1 VADYPALWYAL
12 WFVVAVCG
20 VGTWYLRNFTH
31 RLQATKTTALLGTV
45 AMLSLLIWTWM
56 EF

>member
-1 VADYPALWYAL
+1 MAQYPAAWYGL

-20 VGTWYLRNFTH
+20 VGTWYLRHFTV
-31 RLQATKTTALLGTV
+31 RVQTARTTALLGTA
-45 AMLSLLIWTWM
+45 AMLTLLLWTWM